1 MPRQHKRRKPGHG
14 EKLGFWWRLTWI
26 VLYAPF
32 GVLTKLR
39 YHHLER
45 IPAAGPAIVIVNHI
59 SHVDPM
65 LVARYILDAGRV
77 PRFLA
82 KDSIFRVR
90 VVGHAMR
97 QMGHVP
103 VNRGTA
109 EAGASLTVAVDAL
122 RQGRVILMH
131 PEGTVTRDPD
141 QWPMS
146 ARTGAARL
154 ALLAPD
160 VPVIPIGQW
169 GVQDV
174 VDLYHKRIRLLPRRE
189 HHIVAGEPIDL
200 SAFRGPGRDR
210 PSAENLRAMTDVMM
224 GEVRTLVAGL
234 RGEPAPTGGFYRY
247 VRPVRLDEAEQPQD
261 AA

>member
-1 MPRQHKRRKPGHG
+1 VVPRQTKLRKPGHG
-14 EKLGFWWRLTWI
+14 EKLGFWWRLTWV

-32 GVLTKLR
+32 GMLTKLR

-45 IPAAGPAIVIVNHI
+45 LPATGPAIVIVNHI

-65 LVARYILDAGRV
+65 LVARFVLDAGRV

-82 KDSIFRVR
+82 KESIFRVR
-90 VVGHAMR
+90 LVGRAMN
-97 QMGHVP
+97 QMGHIP
-103 VNRGTA
+103 VMRGTS
-109 EAGASLTVAVDAL
+109 EAGESLTAAVEAL
-122 RQGRVILMH
+122 RMGRIILLH

-141 QWPMS
+141 WWPMS

-160 VPVIPIGQW
+160 VPVIPLGQW
-169 GVQDV
+169 GVQDA
-174 VDLYHKRIRLLPRRE
+174 VDLYRKRVRLIPRRE
-189 HHIVAGEPIDL
+189 HHIIAGEPLDL
-200 SAFRGPGRDR
+200 AAFEDAKPTV
-210 PSAENLRAMTDVMM
+210 ETLRSMTDAMM

-234 RGEPAPTGGFYRY
+234 RGVPAPTGPFFRY
-247 VRPVRLDEAEQPQD
+247 ARPAREGGAKQPRD